1 MYNRYKLVK
10 KNITIN
16 VVLMKFVDYELNYIG
31 SE

>member
-16 VVLMKFVDYELNYIG
+16 VVLMKFVDYELNHIG

>member
-10 KNITIN
+10 RNITIN
-16 VVLMKFVDYELNYIG
+16 VVLMKFVDYELNHIG